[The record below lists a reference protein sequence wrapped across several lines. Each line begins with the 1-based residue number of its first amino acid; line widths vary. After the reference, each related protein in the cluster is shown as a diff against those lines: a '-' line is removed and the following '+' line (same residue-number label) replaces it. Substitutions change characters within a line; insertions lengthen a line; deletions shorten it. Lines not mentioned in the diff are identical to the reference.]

1 LDQNEIFTLAE
12 DKSKETELTAP
23 QARMNMGVFG
33 DFNVNVVQPSTSALS
48 NDNQKAKALSAVQA
62 EIL

>member
-1 LDQNEIFTLAE
+1 MDQNEIFTLAD

-33 DFNVNVVQPSTSALS
+33 EFNVNVVHPSVSALS
-48 NDNQKAKALSAVQA
+48 EKNKGTVISSSPNDML
-62 EIL
+62 